1 MASES
6 SESGFDELMRLSR
19 ETARKGQELAQREQ
33 QQAEQRQ
40 KVRGVLQGLKEI
52 KVSVALE
59 QLKLVAATEF
69 IEEISS
75 LTEKQGTGDLRK
87 LISDLTEDLEK
98 QIENFA
104 ASNPD
109 MVPLERSVKTLTIL
123 IDLFFSLQQS

>member
-6 SESGFDELMRLSR
+6 SDSGFDELMRLSR
-19 ETARKGQELAQREQ
+19 ETARKGQELAKREQ

-75 LTEKQGTGDLRK
+75 LTDKQDTEDLRK
-87 LISDLTEDLEK
+87 SISDLAEDLEK

-109 MVPLERSVKTLTIL
+109 MVPVERSVKTLTIL
-123 IDLFFSLQQS
+123 IDLFFSLQ

>member
-19 ETARKGQELAQREQ
+19 ETARKQQEITHREK

-52 KVSVALE
+52 KVSVAVE
-59 QLKLVAATEF
+59 QLRSVATGEY
-69 IEEISS
+69 IEEVSS
-75 LTEKQGTGDLRK
+75 LAQKQGTEDLRK
-87 LISDLTEDLEK
+87 LISDLAEDLEK
-98 QIENFA
+98 QMDSAA

-109 MVPLERSVKTLTIL
+109 MVPVERSVKTLTIL
-123 IDLFFSLQQS
+123 IDLFFSLQ